1 MPTSLQS
8 GFYSAPVFFSSYSE
22 LYVVEALLTLLRYYI
37 APLDIGLIVHQIYKL
52 IEVASLFKKGPY
64 LEQKTTTA

>member
-1 MPTSLQS
+1 MPTSLRS

-22 LYVVEALLTLLRYYI
+22 LYVYRKSTLNPRYYI
-37 APLDIGLIVHQIYKL
+37 APLDIGLIVHQIYKF

-64 LEQKTTTA
+64 LELKTTTA